1 MSNRYNVISHTEV
14 SSVARKDRA
23 DYFRERRRSMRQY
36 AFLIDKERAEKFEKK
51 LKEKNLGKTEW
62 FRQKIDEEISK

>member
-1 MSNRYNVISHTEV
+1 M
-14 SSVARKDRA
+14 ARKDRA